1 MFTYFKDVLLRLQ
14 GIQDQLTV
22 QNDLLREQN
31 EHLSKLSAASSR
43 TTTDMVTG
51 TPCPPNTG
59 TAHEH
64 STENHSSGAGEPQ
77 RPTNS
82 A

>member
-31 EHLSKLSAASSR
+31 EHLSKLSGCVQSNHYGYGDR
-43 TTTDMVTG
+43 
-51 TPCPPNTG
+51 
-59 TAHEH
+59 H
-64 STENHSSGAGEPQ
+64 SLSTKHW
-77 RPTNS
+77 NS
-82 A
+82 P